1 MYLIL
6 RTPRPY
12 ARDSHTRVSRA
23 SQRPYGT
30 NIARG
35 SSLPTKASMAKVTRK

>member
-1 MYLIL
+1 MLSGHTYAIL
-6 RTPRPY
+6 PATSH
-12 ARDSHTRVSRA
+12 ARSRA
-23 SQRPYGT
+23 SRGPYGT